1 MQRVEAGESPED
13 VARVLAFTRTVSRDG
28 EGGEIVSQEVTRT
41 DNDKPLRLADFETL
55 TEALEHAASEMTGYN
70 FIRANQ
76 PVRKAP

>member
-1 MQRVEAGESPED
+1 MNQD
-13 VARVLAFTRTVSRDG
+13 
-28 EGGEIVSQEVTRT
+28 VTRA

-55 TEALEHAASEMTGYN
+55 TKALEHAESEMAGYN